1 MPQHLACLD
10 VVEEGILHEGYHG
23 LLKKAAVSN
32 ESVLSNTSKAL
43 THLFFAQ
50 RATAKV
56 PKVIDVGLKPRN
68 VRKVA
73 Y

>member
-10 VVEEGILHEGYHG
+10 VVDEGILHRRYHG
-23 LLKKAAVSN
+23 LLKKAEVSK
-32 ESVLSNTSKAL
+32 ELVLSNTSKAL

-56 PKVIDVGLKPRN
+56 PKATDVSLKPRN